1 MLKVFEY
8 QICVARAGVIKIS
21 FGSFS
26 LSVLL
31 RTFEIMQ
38 NAGKAFRNL
47 CAQFCLNAPVL

>member
-21 FGSFS
+21 FGNFS

-47 CAQFCLNAPVL
+47 CAQFCLNAPIV

>member
-1 MLKVFEY
+1 MLKVFEH
-8 QICVARAGVIKIS
+8 QICVVRAGNINIS
-21 FGSFS
+21 FGNFS

-47 CAQFCLNAPVL
+47 CAQIWLNSSVV